1 MKYLLLR
8 TNCHIND
15 VEIIKES
22 QENKVFNSRNEID
35 DWLFYNNFNEE
46 DFSILKY
53 EESSSNL
60 QTVFNRNIFKK

>member
-8 TNCHIND
+8 TNCSIKD

-22 QENKVFNSRNEID
+22 QENKVFNSHNEID
-35 DWLFYNNFNEE
+35 EWLFDNNFNEE

-53 EESSSNL
+53 EESPSEL
-60 QTVFNRNIFKK
+60 QTVFNQSRFKK